1 MADKSPPDT
10 PQQSTPI
17 ARGILGNVQD
27 AAFNLSAIR
36 NTPSSKS
43 ARKWLYNQMAT
54 PLMEPLG
61 WKLRANNPVFREAGN
76 SPHTELAIAD
86 EPGTPAHARIAT
98 AASALSTPCGS
109 EKQMIA
115 CVYPRSHVVGSGSGN
130 AGAALES
137 EASATEQHSA
147 ASMGSEAVDSPASC
161 GSDAATDLLE
171 GGDPTPR
178 PTSRTLGL
186 EEPSF
191 VTAQRVAAEAGDL
204 PGQKPQPEALR
215 PAQPLPGVDREA
227 ALVPSVDP
235 AEAEEAALPPP
246 LATSAEKARSSL
258 LSYYAQTGETRTI
271 EAGAEPRCVTLS
283 PTDAPAPSSSGK
295 VSRVLT
301 RLPGALPLVVRGLVL
316 LGLLAGLAWVP
327 LTGPPHLLSRA
338 ASPAP
343 GLKLVVGPREL
354 LPLWRRLQSAA
365 AAQAPTAPIPAPATL
380 AEANPWTLPRAV
392 LDGPAAALSRIVRAG
407 APGLAPPVRT
417 KPGPAPARLPRHT
430 CGVDTCPAPWPE
442 PGSEGPNAWGAAA
455 LPSALRAAA
464 REGRARALAA
474 LSGGAR
480 GASQALRRGRGA
492 AEAALLARR
501 GPAPRLP
508 PPGELGPEH
517 DPGAPVPASA
527 RVQAA
532 EEAGP
537 SLAHRARQL
546 SAWVQAG
553 PAGRVLGATRG
564 TMGAS
569 LPSLALLGP
578 LLAFGGP
585 ALLLVGV
592 LAACLL
598 AGQSSTGSA
607 STTGLAS
614 GAATEAPDF
623 PTHTPAVGGRRRT
636 ATAPRPQTASPVASY
651 TARQSAKRG
660 ADSALTGP
668 TAATSTP
675 GVHTRRMARTALA

>member
-1 MADKSPPDT
+1 
-10 PQQSTPI
+10 
-17 ARGILGNVQD
+17 
-27 AAFNLSAIR
+27 
-36 NTPSSKS
+36 
-43 ARKWLYNQMAT
+43 
-54 PLMEPLG
+54 MEPLG

-137 EASATEQHSA
+137 EASATEHSA

-354 LPLWRRLQSAA
+354 LPLWRRMQSAA
-365 AAQAPTAPIPAPATL
+365 AAQATTAPIPAPATL
-380 AEANPWTLPRAV
+380 AGVNPWTLPRAV

-407 APGLAPPVRT
+407 APGLAPP
-417 KPGPAPARLPRHT
+417 
-430 CGVDTCPAPWPE
+430 
-442 PGSEGPNAWGAAA
+442 
-455 LPSALRAAA
+455 
-464 REGRARALAA
+464 
-474 LSGGAR
+474 
-480 GASQALRRGRGA
+480 
-492 AEAALLARR
+492 
-501 GPAPRLP
+501 
-508 PPGELGPEH
+508 H

-578 LLAFGGP
+578 VLAFGGP

-623 PTHTPAVGGRRRT
+623 PTHTPAVGGRLARRGGVAGARDALSFQGGRGTTTSPCTAPVWKHGGGALAASSAGHAQRVTRRSPTQPPRRRRT

-668 TAATSTP
+668 TASTSTP